1 MNNIPLDGYGP
12 ISQYLNDGTTCL
24 AAVGAGEASLMLKV
38 IFWLL
43 LLLWAIGAIGFV
55 NPANP
60 NYPQIVRGT
69 NIVLIILFGIL
80 GFYTFGF

>member
-1 MNNIPLDGYGP
+1 MNHVLF
-12 ISQYLNDGTTCL
+12 L
-24 AAVGAGEASLMLKV
+24 AANSEASLMLKV

-69 NIVLIILFGIL
+69 NIVLIILFAIL

>member
-1 MNNIPLDGYGP
+1 M
-12 ISQYLNDGTTCL
+12 L
-24 AAVGAGEASLMLKV
+24 ANLGNPEASLMLKV

-69 NIVLIILFGIL
+69 NIVLIILFAIL